1 MHPVLFLVG
10 CRATIDHFVA
20 RKVVD
25 RATDVPDVGEA
36 CATGAAL
43 ANAMRSLTAAGNPA
57 HEALLVAEVTGA
69 LCSEVDAREADLA
82 VIRAQ
87 KNAAPEG
94 RASEI
99 RDATIHGQRAHA
111 EAAARFYRAY
121 QHLEARWGTAGEERD
136 GAVACP
142 RLDDDDAVVYTFGL
156 FAGLNALL
164 HDKASDN
171 AVGVPAD
178 IPSRVARAADCL
190 DDDAL
195 WHVPAALQAAAW
207 AAVPGSGP
215 TDVDPWE
222 KLADEAEA
230 GSHTGVRLAYAVLN
244 RIAGNSGRDEVLV
257 AGLAAQAK
265 SVAEVATDPDWAL
278 FDRYAE
284 IVSLHEADLYWT
296 RTRGYRAKSL
306 DEVPG
311 SAPTEA
317 ATPAIFGQDDPFA
330 TPPAK
335 EEPHAP

>member
-1 MHPVLFLVG
+1 MLPVLVLLG
-10 CRATIDHFVA
+10 CRAKVDHFVSH
-20 RKVVD
+20 KVVD
-25 RATDVPDVGEA
+25 RASDVPDLGEA
-36 CATGAAL
+36 CATGEAL
-43 ANAMRSLTAAGNPA
+43 ANAMRSLTGANNPA

-69 LCSEVDAREADLA
+69 LCSEMDAREADLA
-82 VIRAQ
+82 ALRAQ

-99 RDATIHGQRAHA
+99 RDATILGQRGHA

-121 QHLEARWGTAGEERD
+121 QHLEARWGTAGED
-136 GAVACP
+136 CP
-142 RLDDDDAVVYTFGL
+142 RLDEEDAVVYTFGL

-190 DDDAL
+190 DNEAL

-222 KLADEAEA
+222 KLADEADA
-230 GSHTGVRLAYAVLN
+230 GGRTGVRLAYAVLT
-244 RIAGNSGRDEVLV
+244 RIAGNSGRDDLLL

-265 SVAEVATDPDWAL
+265 SRAEVPTDPEWAL

-296 RTRGYRAKSL
+296 RTRGYRAKGL
-306 DEVPG
+306 DEAL
-311 SAPTEA
+311 APA
-317 ATPAIFGQDDPFA
+317 PAETSTVFDEDPFA
-330 TPPAK
+330 NPIP
-335 EEPHAP
+335 

>member
-1 MHPVLFLVG
+1 MLAVLVLVG
-10 CRATIDHFVA
+10 CRAKVDNFVSH
-20 RKVVD
+20 KVVD

-36 CATGAAL
+36 CATGSAL
-43 ANAMRSLTAAGNPA
+43 ANAMRSLTSAKNQP
-57 HEALLVAEVTGA
+57 HVALLVAEVTGA

-99 RDATIHGQRAHA
+99 RDATFLGQRAHA

-121 QHLEARWGTAGEERD
+121 QHLEARWGTAGEE
-136 GAVACP
+136 CP
-142 RLDDDDAVVYTFGL
+142 KLKRDDAVVYTFGL

-171 AVGVPAD
+171 AVGVSAD

-190 DDDAL
+190 DNDAL
-195 WHVPAALQAAAW
+195 WHVPGALQAAAW
-207 AAVPGSGP
+207 ASVPGSGP
-215 TDVDPWE
+215 AGVDPWA
-222 KLADEAEA
+222 KLVSEADA
-230 GSHTGVRLAYAVLN
+230 GSKTGVRLAYAVLN
-244 RIAGNSGRDEVLV
+244 RVAGNSGRDDLLV

-265 SVAEVATDPDWAL
+265 SRAEVPPDPDWAL

-311 SAPTEA
+311 STSNEATTPTV
-317 ATPAIFGQDDPFA
+317 FGEEDPFA
-330 TPPAK
+330 NPTP
-335 EEPHAP
+335 

>member
-1 MHPVLFLVG
+1 MLMVLVLVG
-10 CRATIDHFVA
+10 CRAKVDHFVSH
-20 RKVVD
+20 KVVD
-25 RATDVPDVGEA
+25 RASDVPDVGEA

-43 ANAMRSLTAAGNPA
+43 ANAMRSLTGAKNQP

-69 LCSEVDAREADLA
+69 LCSEIDAREADLA
-82 VIRAQ
+82 AVRAQ

-99 RDATIHGQRAHA
+99 RDATLLGQRAHA

-121 QHLEARWGTAGEERD
+121 QHLEARWGTAGED
-136 GAVACP
+136 CP
-142 RLDDDDAVVYTFGL
+142 RLNRDDSVLYTFGL

-178 IPSRVARAADCL
+178 IPSRVARGADCL
-190 DDDAL
+190 DNDAL
-195 WHVPAALQAAAW
+195 WHVPAALQAASW

-215 TDVDPWE
+215 AGVDPWE
-222 KLADEAEA
+222 KLASEAEA
-230 GSHTGVRLAYAVLN
+230 GSKTGVRLAYAVLT
-244 RIAGNSGRDEVLV
+244 RVAGNSGRDDLLV

-265 SVAEVATDPDWAL
+265 SRADVPTDPEWAL

-311 SAPTEA
+311 STPSEEA
-317 ATPAIFGQDDPFA
+317 TTSTVFGEEDPFA
-330 TPPAK
+330 TP
-335 EEPHAP
+335 

>member
-1 MHPVLFLVG
+1 MLPVLVLLG
-10 CRATIDHFVA
+10 CRAKVDHFVSH
-20 RKVVD
+20 KVVD
-25 RATDVPDVGEA
+25 RASDVPDVGEA

-43 ANAMRSLTAAGNPA
+43 ANAMRSLTGDNNPP

-69 LCSEVDAREADLA
+69 LCSEMDAREADLA
-82 VIRAQ
+82 ALRAQ
-87 KNAAPEG
+87 KNGAPEG

-99 RDATIHGQRAHA
+99 RDATILGQRGHA

-121 QHLEARWGTAGEERD
+121 QHLEARWGTAGED
-136 GAVACP
+136 CP
-142 RLDDDDAVVYTFGL
+142 RLNEEAAVVYTFGL

-190 DDDAL
+190 DNEAL

-215 TDVDPWE
+215 ADVDPWD
-222 KLADEAEA
+222 KLVREAEA
-230 GSHTGVRLAYAVLN
+230 GSHTGVRLAYAVLT
-244 RIAGNSGRDEVLV
+244 RIAGNSGRDDLLV

-265 SVAEVATDPDWAL
+265 SRADVATDPEWAL

-311 SAPTEA
+311 TAPTEA
-317 ATPAIFGQDDPFA
+317 TTSTVFGEQDPFA
-330 TPPAK
+330 DP
-335 EEPHAP
+335 